1 MIRIMIADDQ
11 ELIRESLKIVL
22 EMNED
27 MEVAA
32 MASNG
37 REALAALAK
46 MPIDIILM
54 DIRMPELDGV
64 LCTKAVKERYPDVR
78 IIILT
83 TFDDDDYVYSALK
96 YGASGY
102 LLKGGSVQELAD
114 AIRIVVSGG
123 NILNPDVTN
132 KVVKLFSQM
141 AHGSYVAETDLQGL
155 QDLSHT
161 ERSNEEHEKDESDFS
176 LRVNLTHPRPPSS
189 AKVRSARPRVQAVC
203 GRADSALRVLC

>member
-114 AIRIVVSGG
+114 AIRVVVSGG

-161 ERSNEEHEKDESDFS
+161 CT
-176 LRVNLTHPRPPSS
+176 L
-189 AKVRSARPRVQAVC
+189 
-203 GRADSALRVLC
+203 GRADRTLTDEGGRGWVRCTCSEDVRSPFSWSSLLRSLSHGWYSAAAPF

>member
-64 LCTKAVKERYPDVR
+64 LCTKAVKER
-78 IIILT
+78 
-83 TFDDDDYVYSALK
+83 
-96 YGASGY
+96 
-102 LLKGGSVQELAD
+102 
-114 AIRIVVSGG
+114 
-123 NILNPDVTN
+123 
-132 KVVKLFSQM
+132 
-141 AHGSYVAETDLQGL
+141 
-155 QDLSHT
+155 
-161 ERSNEEHEKDESDFS
+161 
-176 LRVNLTHPRPPSS
+176 
-189 AKVRSARPRVQAVC
+189 
-203 GRADSALRVLC
+203 

>member
-1 MIRIMIADDQ
+1 MIRVMIADDQ

-64 LCTKAVKERYPDVR
+64 LCTKAAKER
-78 IIILT
+78 
-83 TFDDDDYVYSALK
+83 
-96 YGASGY
+96 
-102 LLKGGSVQELAD
+102 
-114 AIRIVVSGG
+114 
-123 NILNPDVTN
+123 
-132 KVVKLFSQM
+132 
-141 AHGSYVAETDLQGL
+141 
-155 QDLSHT
+155 
-161 ERSNEEHEKDESDFS
+161 
-176 LRVNLTHPRPPSS
+176 
-189 AKVRSARPRVQAVC
+189 
-203 GRADSALRVLC
+203 